1 MDRSMI
7 HIAQYRA
14 RRKFLF
20 LNPAVKAAIEMD
32 DKSIFRVADT
42 NVFTV
47 DDGFSIYYS
56 CYNSVSAD
64 EFRWQSQVRYLKLE
78 H

>member
-1 MDRSMI
+1 MDRSMM

-32 DKSIFRVADT
+32 DKGKYFV
-42 NVFTV
+42 
-47 DDGFSIYYS
+47 
-56 CYNSVSAD
+56 
-64 EFRWQSQVRYLKLE
+64 
-78 H
+78 

>member
-32 DKSIFRVADT
+32 DKRKVFRVADT

-47 DDGFSIYYS
+47 DDGFSIYYYS
-56 CYNSVSAD
+56 
-64 EFRWQSQVRYLKLE
+64 LL
-78 H
+78 